1 MNNNNVT
8 IPKSTIFNFQYLEL
22 EPDDDTLTDAESILK
37 FLQHQPNISYFA
49 LYTNSVDTPL
59 LTIPSKRNIHVKNII
74 NV

>member
-8 IPKSTIFNFQYLEL
+8 IPKSTIFNFQSLEL
-22 EPDDDTLTDAESILK
+22 EPDDDTITDAESILK

-59 LTIPSKRNIHVKNII
+59 LTIPRAAAIFEKTAC
-74 NV
+74 